1 MTHEMEATICHHL
14 GNSGQFF
21 LATNPWWPSSL
32 TGQAANLS
40 SSLSASGPRVQ
51 QHLALL
57 QGALDAVAGE
67 PPKEAGCTGR
77 IDHFGPKLA

>member
-1 MTHEMEATICHHL
+1 M
-14 GNSGQFF
+14 
-21 LATNPWWPSSL
+21 
-32 TGQAANLS
+32 
-40 SSLSASGPRVQ
+40 SASCPRVQ

-77 IDHFGPKLA
+77 IDHPIIGWSPNWYTHWELWSYFQLHLRMSAQMAGPVKLP

>member
-1 MTHEMEATICHHL
+1 MAI
-14 GNSGQFF
+14 F

-32 TGQAANLS
+32 TGQAVNLTS
-40 SSLSASGPRVQ
+40 SMSASGPRVQ

-77 IDHFGPKLA
+77 IDHLGLKLACALGVVVCCGHIFSCI